1 MPGRVS
7 DRRHLPHRVRHGRH
21 SGRRLQ
27 RLRLLHRRLSLRR
40 DRTARAGLRGRTL
53 RLWRPRRRRAK
64 VHPLLR
70 PPEGR
75 AGARVRQ
82 GLSHRLD
89 SVRPSGRADREGA
102 RPLRAGV
109 GRGLR
114 RRAAVRRRPQR
125 RCGRLRG
132 FLPPARRSRGLRAPA
147 GSSSPDAPPATDLGS
162 SSGGRGCA
170 GGRRC
175 LRVRRTRNLLARGA
189 LLTALVGIGVSPVL
203 LIKDLG
209 RPERFYNMLRVF
221 KVTSPM
227 SVGTWLVAATGG
239 ATGVAAGCELFGGMP
254 GLRTAAE
261 RVAGGLGLPVT
272 TYTAALLAD
281 TAVPIWHEA
290 RQELP
295 LVFAGGAA
303 AAAGGAA
310 TMVTPAPGARP
321 PRRLG
326 LFGAAL
332 ELGATRTME
341 ERLGFL
347 AEPYETGE
355 ASTLAKAAKGLTAAG
370 AAGAAPWGGGPPGAG
385 PGGGGRL

>member
-1 MPGRVS
+1 MARGEQPVVPKGEPRSYYGRPVIKEPVWKPEIPWYFFFGGLAGAS
-7 DRRHLPHRVRHGRH
+7 A
-21 SGRRLQ
+21 
-27 RLRLLHRRLSLRR
+27 SLAAR
-40 DRTARAGLRGRTL
+40 ARAGGN
-53 RLWRPRRRRAK
+53 
-64 VHPLLR
+64 
-70 PPEGR
+70 
-75 AGARVRQ
+75 
-82 GLSHRLD
+82 
-89 SVRPSGRADREGA
+89 DR
-102 RPLRAGV
+102 
-109 GRGLR
+109 
-114 RRAAVRRRPQR
+114 
-125 RCGRLRG
+125 
-132 FLPPARRSRGLRAPA
+132 
-147 GSSSPDAPPATDLGS
+147 
-162 SSGGRGCA
+162 
-170 GGRRC
+170 
-175 LRVRRTRNLLARGA
+175 LARGA

-239 ATGVAAGCELFGGMP
+239 ATGVAAGCELFGVMP

-310 TMVTPAPGARP
+310 AMLTPASAAGPA
-321 PRRLG
+321 RRLG

-370 AAGAAPWGGGPPGAG
+370 AAVTAL
-385 PGGGGRL
+385 GGRHRAGAVLGGVLLLAGSACARWSVFKAGFESARDPKYTSVPQRKSRVASGT